1 MKNFE
6 ERLKALEEIA
16 EKMREGNIPL
26 DEAVS
31 LFEEGVALA
40 RGLEKDLA
48 KIEKKI
54 EILAKEPET
63 PEAEP
68 SLELFPETL

>member
-6 ERLKALEEIA
+6 ERLTALEEIA

-31 LFEEGVALA
+31 LFEKGITLA

-48 KIEKKI
+48 RIEKKI
-54 EILAKEPET
+54 EILAREPET
-63 PEAEP
+63 PDDEP
-68 SLELFPETL
+68 SLELFPDMS